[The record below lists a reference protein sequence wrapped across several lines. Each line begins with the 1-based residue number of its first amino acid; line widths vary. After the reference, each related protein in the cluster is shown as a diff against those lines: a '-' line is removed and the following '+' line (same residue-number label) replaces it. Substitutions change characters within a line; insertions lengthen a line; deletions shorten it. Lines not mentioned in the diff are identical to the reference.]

1 MEVIRSNKGK
11 AKVLLDGYDYV
22 QKQSKNGW
30 IRWQCR
36 KQRTGGCKGAITTDH
51 AITRFWSVME
61 HNHASDVDGVK
72 VTKVRMNLKRK
83 ARETSEPPSKLLAQ
97 ALCSSS
103 AAVRANLGSLETVR
117 RDLRQQ
123 RSRLRPAEPESTAK
137 LEVDG
142 IWATT
147 GGEVPQPFLI
157 YDNGSERR
165 DRMLVFASS
174 EQLRAL
180 STSPTWYMDGT
191 FSVCPRLFKQLYV
204 LRCAVGESS
213 VACVYAL
220 LAGKSLAIYEELFR
234 AVLDAC
240 EARGYLPDPS
250 VIVSDYEMAAIRA
263 AREVFGPD
271 FASRGCFF
279 HLCQSTH
286 RKVRELGLIN
296 RYRTDDA
303 FRKACGMLDGLAFV
317 PPDLVPSGLQ
327 HIRDMAPDGMAEI
340 LAYFDSTYVNGTF
353 RTVSRAGADGR
364 LTTIVR
370 RRRPEF
376 PPELWNVME
385 ATLQGEDRTNN
396 ACEGWNNAFKHLV
409 GHSHPSVWRLIECLQ
424 QDQAVAGTTL
434 LQVSRGEP
442 PAKKTRRETSR
453 LQNRLHHLCTDYLH
467 HKQLPVL
474 LEAAGQCIRF

>member
-1 MEVIRSNKGK
+1 M
-11 AKVLLDGYDYV
+11 
-22 QKQSKNGW
+22 
-30 IRWQCR
+30 
-36 KQRTGGCKGAITTDH
+36 
-51 AITRFWSVME
+51 
-61 HNHASDVDGVK
+61 
-72 VTKVRMNLKRK
+72 
-83 ARETSEPPSKLLAQ
+83 
-97 ALCSSS
+97 
-103 AAVRANLGSLETVR
+103 
-117 RDLRQQ
+117 
-123 RSRLRPAEPESTAK
+123 
-137 LEVDG
+137 
-142 IWATT
+142 
-147 GGEVPQPFLI
+147 
-157 YDNGSERR
+157 
-165 DRMLVFASS
+165 
-174 EQLRAL
+174 
-180 STSPTWYMDGT
+180 
-191 FSVCPRLFKQLYV
+191 FS
-204 LRCAVGESS
+204 LRC
-213 VACVYAL
+213 L
-220 LAGKSLAIYEELFR
+220 LILYFCSL
-234 AVLDAC
+234 
-240 EARGYLPDPS
+240 
-250 VIVSDYEMAAIRA
+250 
-263 AREVFGPD
+263 
-271 FASRGCFF
+271 
-279 HLCQSTH
+279 Q
-286 RKVRELGLIN
+286 VRELGLIN

-340 LAYFDSTYVNGTF
+340 LAYFDSTYVSGTF

-474 LEAAGQCIRF
+474 LEAVGQCIRF